1 MSSTPSPNNQ
11 DDELAGTEQPFM
23 EHLIEL
29 RTRLIRAV
37 LSIAVV
43 AIVLAIWPGA
53 KQLFNWLS
61 KPLVAHLPDDVKLM
75 AVGVVSPVMTPLK
88 VLLMTALVIAL
99 PVVLYQIWA
108 FVAPGLYR
116 SEKRLVL
123 PLVISSTLLF
133 FLGMAFSYFFVLG
146 KVFTF
151 VLHFAPES
159 INYAPDIEQYLNFVL
174 TLFLAFGIA
183 FEVPIVVVVLVSLGV
198 VSVEKL
204 KEVRGYV
211 VVASFVIAAIVTPP
225 DVISQLL
232 LAIPMCLLYEIG
244 IWVSKLARTKS
255 VDEQSAPESSEK
267 ESA

>member
-1 MSSTPSPNNQ
+1 
-11 DDELAGTEQPFM
+11 M

-43 AIVLAIWPGA
+43 AIALAIWPGA
-53 KQLFNWLS
+53 NQLYDWLAL
-61 KPLVAHLPDDVKLM
+61 PLTAHLPDDKGLI
-75 AVGVVSPVMTPLK
+75 AIGVATPFMVPLK
-88 VLLMTALVIAL
+88 VLLMTSLVIAL
-99 PVVLYQIWA
+99 PMVLYQVWA

-123 PLVISSTLLF
+123 PLVISSSLLF
-133 FLGMAFSYFFVLG
+133 FLGIAFSYFFVLG

-151 VLHFAPES
+151 IIIFAPQ
-159 INYAPDIEQYLNFVL
+159 IITYAPDIEQYLNFVL

-211 VVASFVIAAIVTPP
+211 IVSSFIVAAIVTPP

-255 VDEQSAPESSEK
+255 VDEQSAPERSKK

>member
-43 AIVLAIWPGA
+43 AIALAIWPGA
-53 KQLFNWLS
+53 NQLFDWLAW
-61 KPLVAHLPDDVKLM
+61 PLVSHLPNGEKM
-75 AVGVVSPVMTPLK
+75 IAIGVISPFMTPLK
-88 VLLMTALVIAL
+88 VMLMTALVIAL
-99 PVVLYQIWA
+99 PVVLYQVWA

-133 FLGMAFSYFFVLG
+133 FLGMAFCYFFVFG

-151 VLHFAPES
+151 ILHFAPQS
-159 INYAPDIEQYLNFVL
+159 ITYAPDIDQYLSFAL

-211 VVASFVIAAIVTPP
+211 IVSSFIVAAIVTPP

-255 VDEQSAPESSEK
+255 VDGQGAPERSEK

>member
-43 AIVLAIWPGA
+43 AIALAIWPGA
-53 KQLFNWLS
+53 TQLYDWLAL
-61 KPLVAHLPDDVKLM
+61 PLTAHLPGDKGII
-75 AVGVVSPVMTPLK
+75 AIGVATPFMVPVK

-99 PVVLYQIWA
+99 PMVLYQVWA

-133 FLGMAFSYFFVLG
+133 FLGIAFSYFFVLG
-146 KVFTF
+146 KVFIF
-151 VLHFAPES
+151 IMNFAPQS
-159 INYAPDIEQYLNFVL
+159 ITYAPDIEQYLNFVL

-183 FEVPIVVVVLVSLGV
+183 FEVPIVVVLLVSMGV

-255 VDEQSAPESSEK
+255 VDGQGAPERSEK